1 MKNIKICTTLSC
13 FFLLF
18 LNRLEAQTN
27 AKSDIE
33 ISPYIESSVD
43 AIPAEA
49 QNVLLN
55 KLGEIL
61 TQNGVVKGVNSTFI
75 LTANTVV
82 LTKEITPTSPSMQVY
97 NLQTTFYIGNGVDGN
112 LFSSFSTTL
121 KGIGTNQTKAYINA
135 FRNFSVKNE
144 DIAGFLS
151 KAKAKIIDYYNS
163 KCETILSQAATL
175 EKTNRYD
182 EALYLLT
189 SVPEVCTACYA
200 KSSSKVA
207 AIYKQSI
214 DLDCKTKLAE
224 AQQYWNANPNNE
236 GANEAA
242 FILKGINPKA
252 SCFNEVKTFGNT
264 ISKKMTDIDA
274 REWKLYYEQEVG
286 LEKDRIEAIK
296 EIGKAYGQ
304 GQPKNVTYN
313 TKYWW

>member
-1 MKNIKICTTLSC
+1 MKNLKIYTAISC

-18 LNRLEAQTN
+18 LNKLEAQTT

-33 ISPYIESSVD
+33 IAPYIDNSTE
-43 AIPAEA
+43 AIPSEAE
-49 QNVLLN
+49 NVLLN
-55 KLGEIL
+55 KLSEIL
-61 TQNGVVKGVNSTFI
+61 TQNGVIKGVNSTFI

-82 LTKEITPTSPSMQVY
+82 LTKEITPTAPSMHVY
-97 NLQTTFYIGNGVDGN
+97 NFQTTFYVGNGVDGN
-112 LFSSFSTTL
+112 LFSSYSTTL

-135 FRNFSVKNE
+135 FRNIQVKNDE
-144 DIAGFLS
+144 VSNFLL

-163 KCETILSQAATL
+163 KCETILSQVSTL
-175 EKTNRYD
+175 QKTNRFQ

-189 SVPEVCTACYA
+189 SVPEACSACYA
-200 KSSSKVA
+200 KCNLKVESV
-207 AIYKQSI
+207 YKQSI
-214 DLDCKTKLAE
+214 DFDCKTKLAE
-224 AQQYWNANPNNE
+224 AQQFWNANPNSD

-242 FILKGINPKA
+242 QILKGVNPNS
-252 SCFNEVKTFGNT
+252 SCFNEVKSFGAT
-264 ISKKMTDIDA
+264 IAKKMTENDA
-274 REWKLYYEQEVG
+274 REWKVFYEQEVG